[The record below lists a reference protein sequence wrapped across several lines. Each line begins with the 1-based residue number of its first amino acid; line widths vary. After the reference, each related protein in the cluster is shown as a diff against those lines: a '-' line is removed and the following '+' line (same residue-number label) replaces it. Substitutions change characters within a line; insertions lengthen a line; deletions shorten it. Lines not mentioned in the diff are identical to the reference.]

1 MLEDHDVSA
10 LELSSEAE
18 IMSAIRYLDPDA
30 AIVSAIRYL
39 DAELGPERAAED
51 AIRMVFEICIGLLTM
66 LMATG
71 IFICL
76 YFWKH

>member
-1 MLEDHDVSA
+1 MLEENDMSA
-10 LELSSEAE
+10 LELISEVE

-39 DAELGPERAAED
+39 DADFDPERATED
-51 AIRMVFEICIGLLTM
+51 AVRMVFEICIGLLTM

-71 IFICL
+71 TFILL
-76 YFWKH
+76 YFWKN